1 MPFENPTLLTNFFAN
16 FIHDAYS

>member
-1 MPFENPTLLTNFFAN
+1 MPFENPALLTKFFAN